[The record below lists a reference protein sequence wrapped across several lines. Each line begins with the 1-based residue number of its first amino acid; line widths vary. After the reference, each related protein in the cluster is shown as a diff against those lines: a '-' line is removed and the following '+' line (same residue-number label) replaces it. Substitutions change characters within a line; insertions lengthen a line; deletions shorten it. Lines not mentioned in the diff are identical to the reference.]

1 MSVLKN
7 IGARINGIILRNRVL
22 NFMDLCIESCFTLF
36 PNRANRRYKSFIGN
50 YFITTAKHSN
60 IKKYTSQLTAGKT
73 IVDIGC
79 AEGSLLY
86 RLRAI
91 YKDHHFYGCDS
102 GYSLLYENQNT
113 LYSNLFFHD
122 LDINHPHYSPNGA
135 CKSESVSLGLPA
147 SVDLVI
153 MYDVLPYLNE
163 RTQINYLKQIAESL
177 KVGGELIMTAM
188 LETASGVSIGGAKGE
203 SYQFT
208 TELDAFLVLARA
220 QKLIIT
226 DFAIGNWDATR
237 VRWDIRDIDLLVFK
251 KIH

>member
-7 IGARINGIILRNRVL
+7 VGARLNGVILRNRFL
-22 NFMDLCIESCFTLF
+22 NFIDLWIERCFAIF
-36 PNRANRRYKSFIGN
+36 PNRGNRRYKSFIGN

-60 IKKYTSQLTAGKT
+60 IKKYTSQLAAGKN

-91 YKDHHFYGCDS
+91 YKDHNFYGCDS

-113 LYSNLFFHD
+113 LYSNLCFHD
-122 LDINHPHYSPNGA
+122 LDINHPHYSPNGT
-135 CKSESVSLGLPA
+135 CTSESVSLGLPA
-147 SVDLVI
+147 SVDLAI
-153 MYDVLPYLNE
+153 MYDVVPYLNE
-163 RTQINYLKQIAESL
+163 ETQINYLEQIGESL
-177 KVGGELIMTAM
+177 QVGGELIMTVM
-188 LETASGVSIGGAKGE
+188 LETASGVPIGGAKGE

-208 TELDAFLVLARA
+208 TELDALLLLARA
-220 QKLIIT
+220 QKLIII

-237 VRWDIRDIDLLVFK
+237 GRCDIRDIDLLVFK